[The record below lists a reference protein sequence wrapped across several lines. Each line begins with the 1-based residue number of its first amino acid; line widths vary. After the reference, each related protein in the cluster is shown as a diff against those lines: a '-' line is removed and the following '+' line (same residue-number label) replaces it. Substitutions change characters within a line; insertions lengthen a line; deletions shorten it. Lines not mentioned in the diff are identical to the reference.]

1 MGEDAIFRRFIWY
14 DATVSLNMICCSVR
28 NCAGHSCMEILDYRN
43 DRRRTMEDKAVRQI
57 ISEIQQQLKPISEL
71 SASVIVQAE
80 LQSYTEDLYNQLVQ
94 ITYEGIEFL
103 AQLEVGQVVTA
114 DLLARRD
121 ELVGHAQHLILDAP
135 NAPRS

>member
-1 MGEDAIFRRFIWY
+1 
-14 DATVSLNMICCSVR
+14 
-28 NCAGHSCMEILDYRN
+28 
-43 DRRRTMEDKAVRQI
+43 MEDKTVKQI

-94 ITYEGIEFL
+94 ITYEGIDFL
-103 AQLEVGQVVTA
+103 AQLEMGQVVTA

-121 ELVGHAQHLILDAP
+121 ELVGRAQHLILDAP

>member
-1 MGEDAIFRRFIWY
+1 
-14 DATVSLNMICCSVR
+14 
-28 NCAGHSCMEILDYRN
+28 
-43 DRRRTMEDKAVRQI
+43 MEDKTVRQI

-103 AQLEVGQVVTA
+103 TQLEVGQVVTA

-121 ELVGHAQHLILDAP
+121 ELVGRAQHLILDAP